1 MSIPVYDE
9 ATILL
14 FNFLFI
20 YTVPAH
26 ISKRKTEMLSV
37 NSLHFN
43 KVIGNHLLKVN
54 RYKSA
59 APNMLKLIY
68 PFVFMEICF
77 SGQRPKTNTL
87 FFRGLPVLFVE

>member
-1 MSIPVYDE
+1 MFIPVYDG

-14 FNFLFI
+14 FYLSSP
-20 YTVPAH
+20 YMLT
-26 ISKRKTEMLSV
+26 ISKRNTEMLSV

-59 APNMLKLIY
+59 APNTLKLIY

-77 SGQRPKTNTL
+77 SGQRSKPNTL